1 MNNNPKKILFGI
13 LLLALFLPMLQQ
25 GFNFIE
31 VKPLKG
37 AIVNAKDTSFSMNG
51 WLNATYQTTKEKF
64 LNDNFGL
71 RNIFIRINNQIAFDV
86 DNLALAN
93 GMIIGKNN
101 YLYEEGVIKSYLGDD
116 LCQEKSLNDQLGQLK
131 DVHDSLKRRGI
142 DLIVVAVPNK
152 AFFYPEF
159 IPDRYGKKKKN
170 SNYEYMSDTL
180 KKMDIPYLDLNS
192 YFIENKHKSAYP
204 LYPQYGHHWSDYG
217 CDTSTVIL
225 VKFIEKL
232 RNIEMPTIKYDTIVT
247 GFDYLSS
254 DYDIAAGMNLLMS
267 LNTFKM
273 GYPVMSFKD
282 QGKAK
287 PDVLTIGDSFYWGI
301 YGTGRAGLIFNK
313 YSFWYYFHELHC
325 PGNPILQT
333 GDIDLKE
340 EIEKHQIV
348 MIMANPLC
356 FNQLGWGF
364 IEAAYK
370 LYHQNNGI
378 SHGPP
383 KAINQKLNDIITS
396 IRNTASWYNEIVK
409 KAESR
414 KIPVDSMLKMDAMW
428 MLENAK

>member
-101 YLYEEGVIKSYLGDD
+101 YIYEEGVIKSYLGDD

-180 KKMDIPYLDLNS
+180 KKNG
-192 YFIENKHKSAYP
+192 YP
-204 LYPQYGHHWSDYG
+204 LS
-217 CDTSTVIL
+217 
-225 VKFIEKL
+225 
-232 RNIEMPTIKYDTIVT
+232 
-247 GFDYLSS
+247 
-254 DYDIAAGMNLLMS
+254 
-267 LNTFKM
+267 
-273 GYPVMSFKD
+273 
-282 QGKAK
+282 
-287 PDVLTIGDSFYWGI
+287 
-301 YGTGRAGLIFNK
+301 
-313 YSFWYYFHELHC
+313 
-325 PGNPILQT
+325 
-333 GDIDLKE
+333 
-340 EIEKHQIV
+340 
-348 MIMANPLC
+348 
-356 FNQLGWGF
+356 
-364 IEAAYK
+364 
-370 LYHQNNGI
+370 
-378 SHGPP
+378 
-383 KAINQKLNDIITS
+383 
-396 IRNTASWYNEIVK
+396 
-409 KAESR
+409 
-414 KIPVDSMLKMDAMW
+414 
-428 MLENAK
+428 